1 MAISVLSTPAINA
14 LAYSGTFGSAGEY
27 HVVIERMDT
36 TSSSLRS
43 VAAGITLGGVS
54 MTLLASK
61 NQEYEGLIAF
71 WGMHVTPALAGT
83 AFSMVRTAG
92 TYALTDRVDAVVLS
106 GVSTDPLFA
115 KHEYRNGVG
124 SLTSYS
130 HIISTDNG
138 GMLLDYIIPVTGYA
152 YISGQSWLLTSSY
165 SASKKDSPG
174 NGTTTVGWTFS
185 ASRFVYA
192 CVSLRALRVGGGIM
206 GIV

>member
-1 MAISVLSTPAINA
+1 MAISILSTPAINA
-14 LAYSGTFGSAGEY
+14 LGYSGTFGSAGEY
-27 HVVIERMDT
+27 HVVIERQNL
-36 TSSSLRS
+36 TSGVYRS
-43 VAAGITLGGVS
+43 VATAITLGGAA
-54 MTLLASK
+54 MTLLASMEW
-61 NQEYEGLIAF
+61 QGDGLIAF

-124 SLTSYS
+124 SRTSYS
-130 HIISTDNG
+130 HIIATDDG

-152 YISGQSWLLTSSY
+152 YNSGQNWLFTSLY

>member
-27 HVVIERMDT
+27 HVVIERMNT
-36 TSSSLRS
+36 TSGGLRS
-43 VAAGITLGGVS
+43 VASSITLGGVN

-61 NQEYEGLIAF
+61 NQESEGLIAF

-92 TYALTDRVDAVVLS
+92 TYALTERIDAVVLS

-115 KHEYRNGVG
+115 KHEYRNGVA
-124 SLTSYS
+124 SISSYS
-130 HIISTDNG
+130 HIIATDDG

-152 YISGQSWLLTSSY
+152 YNSGQNWLFTSLY
-165 SASKKDSPG
+165 SASKKVSPG
-174 NGTTTVGWTFS
+174 NGTTQMGWTFD
-185 ASRFVYA
+185 AGRFVYV
-192 CVSLRALRVGGGIM
+192 CVSLRSVRVGGGIM

>member
-1 MAISVLSTPAINA
+1 MAISVLSTPAINV

-61 NQEYEGLIAF
+61 NQESEGLIAF

-115 KHEYRNGVG
+115 KHEYRNGG

-130 HIISTDNG
+130 HIISSDNG
-138 GMLLDYIIPVTGYA
+138 GMLLDYIVPVDGYA

>member
-1 MAISVLSTPAINA
+1 MAISLLSTPVING
-14 LAYSGTFGSAGEY
+14 LAYSGTFGSAGQY
-27 HVVIERMDT
+27 HIVIERMDT
-36 TSSSLRS
+36 TSGGLWS
-43 VAAGITLGGVS
+43 VASSITLGGVN

-61 NQEYEGLIAF
+61 NQENEGLIAF
-71 WGMHVTPALAGT
+71 WGMHVTPAKAGT

-92 TYALTDRVDAVVLS
+92 TYALTERIDAVVLS

-124 SLTSYS
+124 SVTSYS
-130 HIISTDNG
+130 HIIATDDG

-152 YISGQSWLLTSSY
+152 YNGGQDWLFNSGY
-165 SASKKDSPG
+165 AASKKVSPG

-192 CVSLRALRVGGGIM
+192 CVSLRSLRVGGGIM

>member
-36 TSSSLRS
+36 TSGDLRS
-43 VAAGITLGGVS
+43 VASSITLGGVS

-61 NQEYEGLIAF
+61 NQESEGLIAF

-115 KHEYRNGVG
+115 KHEYRNGG

-130 HIISTDNG
+130 HIISSDNG
-138 GMLLDYIIPVTGYA
+138 GMLLDYIVPVDGYA

>member
-1 MAISVLSTPAINA
+1 
-14 LAYSGTFGSAGEY
+14 
-27 HVVIERMDT
+27 
-36 TSSSLRS
+36 
-43 VAAGITLGGVS
+43 
-54 MTLLASK
+54 
-61 NQEYEGLIAF
+61 
-71 WGMHVTPALAGT
+71 
-83 AFSMVRTAG
+83 MVRTAG

-152 YISGQSWLLTSSY
+152 YNSGQSWLLSSSY
-165 SASKKDSPG
+165 AASKKDSPG

>member
-1 MAISVLSTPAINA
+1 
-14 LAYSGTFGSAGEY
+14 
-27 HVVIERMDT
+27 
-36 TSSSLRS
+36 
-43 VAAGITLGGVS
+43 

-61 NQEYEGLIAF
+61 NPEKEGLIAF

-130 HIISTDNG
+130 HIISSDNG
-138 GMLLDYIIPVTGYA
+138 GMLLDYIIPVDGYA

-165 SASKKDSPG
+165 SASKKVSPG
-174 NGTTTVGWTFS
+174 NGTTQMGWTFD
-185 ASRFVYA
+185 AGRFVYV
-192 CVSLRALRVGGGIM
+192 CVSLRSVRVGGGIM

>member
-1 MAISVLSTPAINA
+1 MAISVLSTPAISA

-61 NQEYEGLIAF
+61 NQESEGLIAF

-92 TYALTDRVDAVVLS
+92 TYALTERIDAVVLS

-115 KHEYRNGVG
+115 KHEYRNGVA
-124 SLTSYS
+124 SISSYS
-130 HIISTDNG
+130 HIIATDDG

-152 YISGQSWLLTSSY
+152 YNSGQNWLFTSLY

-185 ASRFVYA
+185 ANRFVYA

>member
-1 MAISVLSTPAINA
+1 MAISILSTPVING
-14 LAYSGTFGSAGEY
+14 LVYSGTFGSAGEY

-36 TSSSLRS
+36 TTSSLRS

-61 NQEYEGLIAF
+61 NKESEGLIAF

-115 KHEYRNGVG
+115 KHEYRNGVA
-124 SLTSYS
+124 SWTSYS
-130 HIISTDNG
+130 HIISSDNG
-138 GMLLDYIIPVTGYA
+138 GMLLDYIIPVDGYA

-174 NGTTTVGWTFS
+174 NGTTQMGWTFD
-185 ASRFVYA
+185 AGRFVYV
-192 CVSLRALRVGGGIM
+192 CVSLRSVRVGGGIM

>member
-36 TSSSLRS
+36 TSSSLHS

-61 NQEYEGLIAF
+61 NQESEGLIAF

-115 KHEYRNGVG
+115 KHEYRNGVA
-124 SLTSYS
+124 SISSYS
-130 HIISTDNG
+130 HIIATDDG
-138 GMLLDYIIPVTGYA
+138 GMLLDYIIPVAEYE
-152 YISGQSWLLTSSY
+152 YDKGQSWLLSSSY
-165 SASKKDSPG
+165 AASKKDSPG

>member
-27 HVVIERMDT
+27 HVVIER
-36 TSSSLRS
+36 SSGICSA
-43 VAAGITLGGVS
+43 AAGITLGGVS

-61 NQEYEGLIAF
+61 TYESEGLIAF

-92 TYALTDRVDAVVLS
+92 TYNLADRVDAVVLS

-152 YISGQSWLLTSSY
+152 YISGQSWLLSSSY

-185 ASRFVYA
+185 AMRFVYA

>member
-1 MAISVLSTPAINA
+1 MAISVLSTPAIDA
-14 LAYSGTFGSAGEY
+14 LGYSGTFGSAGEY

-36 TSSSLRS
+36 TTSSLRS

-54 MTLLASK
+54 MTLLASR
-61 NQEYEGLIAF
+61 NGREGLIAF

-115 KHEYRNGVG
+115 KHEYRNGVA
-124 SLTSYS
+124 SRTSYS
-130 HIISTDNG
+130 HIISSDNG
-138 GMLLDYIIPVTGYA
+138 GMLLDYIIPVDGYA

-174 NGTTTVGWTFS
+174 NGTTQMGWTFD
-185 ASRFVYA
+185 AGRFVYV
-192 CVSLRALRVGGGIM
+192 CVSLRSVRVGGGIM

>member
-36 TSSSLRS
+36 TSGSLRS

-61 NQEYEGLIAF
+61 NQESEGLIAF

-92 TYALTDRVDAVVLS
+92 TYDVTDRIDAAVLG

-124 SLTSYS
+124 SVTSYS
-130 HIISTDNG
+130 HIIATDDG
-138 GMLLDYIIPVTGYA
+138 GMLLDYIIPVTGYG

-165 SASKKDSPG
+165 AASYKASPG
-174 NGTTTVGWTFS
+174 NGTTQMGWTFN
-185 ASRFVYA
+185 AGHFVYA
-192 CVSLRALRVGGGIM
+192 CVSLRSLRVGGGIM